1 METEV
6 KLAFDSPDRLWE
18 ILDSDWFM
26 NFCLDN
32 EPKKPV
38 TLVNTYYDTRDRK
51 LSSRGGMIRIR
62 LYKSGDNEDSYEHT
76 VKYGGKVDNGLHQR
90 YEWNVKADSKNFDVA
105 EFKRNAYNE
114 DDPNELLD
122 EILEG
127 VKEEDLIPLCSNE
140 FKRTVYTFGYGDSI
154 MEACFD
160 EGVIESS
167 DGKTENI
174 TELELEL
181 SSGDVVDLKDLADF
195 IVEHTGAQPFNES
208 KFQRSLKMMDSNGD
222 TN

>member
-32 EPKKPV
+32 EPKEPV
-38 TLVNTYYDTRDRK
+38 TLVNTYYDTADRK

-122 EILEG
+122 EILEVVVACSCPVCLG
-127 VKEEDLIPLCSNE
+127 VAPVLSAVIYKASPDD
-140 FKRTVYTFGYGDSI
+140 DS
-154 MEACFD
+154 AV
-160 EGVIESS
+160 GLYH
-167 DGKTENI
+167 I
-174 TELELEL
+174 TEHVGTVRLG
-181 SSGDVVDLKDLADF
+181 SSVG
-195 IVEHTGAQPFNES
+195 EGAGS
-208 KFQRSLKMMDSNGD
+208 SL
-222 TN
+222 